1 MDNFW
6 QIQLTSLAAMLNFR
20 VLIKIFLSG
29 MFFKLV
35 NQTLWLSLQTLDTL
49 RLSVREDCNIISLWA
64 LGGASIAHC
73 LLSLN
78 SSINFFIYAFT
89 SSTFREVL
97 RAKVVKITPE
107 PILTWIQSVNC
118 QRSSPEL
125 LEVEMKAEEV
135 KMVVQKETL
144 PVCTPPP
151 APAPLLELHHIEDE
165 IDVTT
170 ITTKL
175 D

>member
-1 MDNFW
+1 MSVWNVK
-6 QIQLTSLAAMLNFR
+6 QINLLF
-20 VLIKIFLSG
+20 
-29 MFFKLV
+29 
-35 NQTLWLSLQTLDTL
+35 QTLDTL

-118 QRSSPEL
+118 QRSSQEH
-125 LEVEMKAEEV
+125 LEDDMKAEEV
-135 KMVVQKETL
+135 KMVVQ
-144 PVCTPPP
+144 P
-151 APAPLLELHHIEDE
+151 APATLLELHHIEGETDK
-165 IDVTT
+165 
-170 ITTKL
+170 TTKL
-175 D
+175 N